1 LHVAL
6 PAVGVEVDPESVDEP
21 CRRVSMAADD
31 DEVDVWFN
39 EEMATVA
46 LVED

>member
-1 LHVAL
+1 MAL
-6 PAVGVEVDPESVDEP
+6 PAVGVDVDPESVDEP

-31 DEVDVWFN
+31 DESNVWFN
-39 EEMATVA
+39 EERATVA